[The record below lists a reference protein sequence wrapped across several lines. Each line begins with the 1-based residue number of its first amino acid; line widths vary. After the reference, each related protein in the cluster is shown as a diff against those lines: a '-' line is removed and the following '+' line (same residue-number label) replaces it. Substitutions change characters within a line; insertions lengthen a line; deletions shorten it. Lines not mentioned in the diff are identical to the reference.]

1 MSEEMKMEE
10 VTTQE
15 VTAVAEE
22 PAVSEETAAKPVES
36 MADYEE
42 HLDDANPWNK
52 VIEYMNEKTI
62 LPVKVEGVVNGG
74 VIAMVEDLRGFIPA
88 SKLSLSYIENLEDYL
103 LKEIEVQVIDVD
115 QSKNRLILSARD
127 ILKAKEKQAVRCRRQ
142 PFDRQYLY

>member
-88 SKLSLSYIENLEDYL
+88 SKLSLSYI
-103 LKEIEVQVIDVD
+103 
-115 QSKNRLILSARD
+115 
-127 ILKAKEKQAVRCRRQ
+127 
-142 PFDRQYLY
+142 